1 MIKYI
6 NPNINENNFTDYFS
20 RIRIV
25 GDGNFSIIY
34 SIKKFTT
41 IKTFEDFEEKIQK
54 GNIYYDEEAVKLFRE
69 DMYNIYDEKIR
80 ETKSET
86 TKQKYKKRQKEVLQ
100 NYEWLIDDDIA
111 FYGEKYE
118 LCIFG
123 FQFKPFRMEF
133 ISNGSFDWFGF
144 DKCPNTIFLFNRDN
158 VNVNRDLRNLHNTS
172 TGIHFEALEPIKYA
186 KIYKKIMEHQILNS
200 SEFKHSSAYA
210 DLHKVFTL
218 RESPSGK
225 KSRRNREKLFNPY
238 KSSTNLLLGTL
249 SGLIMIAVISM
260 Q

>member
-1 MIKYI
+1 MIQSI
-6 NPNINENNFTDYFS
+6 NPKINEDNLTDYFKQV
-20 RIRIV
+20 RIV
-25 GDGNFSIIY
+25 GDGNCGIYSIIY
-34 SIKKFTT
+34 SIRKFTT
-41 IKTFEDFEEKIQK
+41 INTFDAFEEKIQD
-54 GNIYYDEEAVKLFRE
+54 GMIYYDEDAVKLFRK

-100 NYEWLIDDDIA
+100 NYEWLIDDDIQ

-123 FQFKPFRMEF
+123 IQIKPFRKEF
-133 ISNGSFDWFGF
+133 ISNGRFDWVGF
-144 DKCPNTIFLFNRDN
+144 DKCPNTIFLFNRGGE
-158 VNVNRDLRNLHNTS
+158 VNVNRDLRTFHNTSS

-186 KIYKKIMEHQILNS
+186 KIYKMEDHILNS
-200 SEFKHSSAYA
+200 SKHPSA
-210 DLHKVFTL
+210 DLPKVFTL

-225 KSRRNREKLFNPY
+225 KSRRNREKLSNPY
-238 KSSTNLLLGTL
+238 KPSTNLLLGAL
-249 SGLIMIAVISM
+249 SVFIMVSVISI